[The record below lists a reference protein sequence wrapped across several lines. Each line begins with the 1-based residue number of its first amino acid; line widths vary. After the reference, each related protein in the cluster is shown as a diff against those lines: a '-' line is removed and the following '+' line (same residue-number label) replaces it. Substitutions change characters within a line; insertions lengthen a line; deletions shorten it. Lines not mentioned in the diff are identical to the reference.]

1 MDKIND
7 DTSFSCMSNN
17 DTPLMYAIL
26 LGFTEAVTMLLEAG
40 ADVIKFG
47 ESGQTAPEMAKA
59 CRALPVAR
67 MYIASANYTGLEQ
80 SEEDTNSR
88 HQIFRMVCADLKT
101 NHGMDYERFSDAM
114 RKRNGRSGI
123 SSTDPHLP
131 CPRYWSIAMESCR
144 CCPEMLMHG
153 SSVFAWDRF
162 WRNTDLCPSLSCWW
176 MDPKSSHSTLPE
188 SWERLFAPC
197 KCSFAK
203 DSVRGPEETY
213 LSSDGRR
220 LSRPCPS
227 RNLRNCRLRIL
238 YINHSTGEATLH
250 CPCATCSPDWKGV
263 PCITLGLLFGD
274 DKPSLLEESSD
285 PLIPLQ
291 DLTRVGKP
299 CWRLGDLS
307 NEDRIDGLALDLE
320 DDPVIPAQDVG
331 LHIFDDMPGF
341 ALARNH
347 LDLSL
352 IASTPE
358 PQSVTAAP
366 PDLGVRTPP
375 ITVLSTK
382 SFFSLFVSYTVTRS
396 TRSTDNRRLLYLGDV
411 IEACIGLALSVF
423 LAIVYECVSLYI
435 YIKDLPPPPPFLSKL
450 VMLMLLAVWLRILK
464 GNFGLV

>member
-1 MDKIND
+1 
-7 DTSFSCMSNN
+7 
-17 DTPLMYAIL
+17 MYAIL

-40 ADVIKFG
+40 ADVIKFW